1 MKNTIN
7 FETFR
12 DGFQENA
19 GFSFEGLELL
29 FDFLEEME
37 DGQDTETEFDPVSIM
52 CEYSELTTAEFLNDY
67 SYTFTA
73 TEPEEEET
81 EDETE
86 ERIEEEIETFLSDH
100 TCFVGKTDRINQ
112 FFPKESKKP
121 SFVFSAF

>member
-1 MKNTIN
+1 MKKTIDFN
-7 FETFR
+7 QFR

-19 GFSFEGLELL
+19 GFSFEGLEIL

-37 DGQDTETEFDPVSIM
+37 EGQEVESEFDPVGIM
-52 CEYSELTTAEFLNDY
+52 CEYSELTTAEFLADY

-73 TEPEEEET
+73 SEPEEDET

-86 ERIEEEIETFLSDH
+86 ERTEEEIETFLSDH
-100 TCFVGKTDRINQ
+100 TCFVGKTDRENQ
-112 FFPKESKKP
+112 YFPKESKKP